1 MKAERVGSDTL
12 LARIVSMVGA
22 AQRSRAPI
30 QRVADT
36 VSGYFVPT
44 VMACAAL
51 TFIVWFCVG
60 PEPPFTRA
68 LVSAVAV
75 LIIACPCALGL
86 ATPMSIMV
94 GVGRG
99 AQLGVLVKD
108 AEALETLEKIKVLA
122 IDKTG
127 TLTEGRPILTK
138 VITQGMKEEDML
150 RLAAS
155 VEEMSEHPLAAAI
168 VAGAKKKNIA
178 PLPVEDFKSITGQGV
193 SGRMEGKLV
202 TVGRVEAGVPDVLA
216 QQAVALRKD
225 GQTVFFVEVDRAVA
239 GLLAVTDPIK
249 TSSAAAVKAL
259 HELGIKV
266 VMLTGDHA
274 DTAKRVADVL
284 GIDQVEAGVTPQ
296 RKHDV
301 VLKLKEGGTRV
312 AMAGDGVNDAP
323 ALAAAD
329 VGIAMGTGTDVAIES
344 AGITLVKGDLS
355 GLVRAIQLSRATMN
369 NIRLNLF
376 FAFIYNGVGIP
387 MAAGVFYPLFGWTL
401 SPMVSSAAMA
411 LSSVS
416 VIGNSLRLRGAVKD

>member
-1 MKAERVGSDTL
+1 
-12 LARIVSMVGA
+12 MVGT

-36 VSGYFVPT
+36 VAGYFVPA
-44 VMACAAL
+44 VMACAVLA
-51 TFIVWFCVG
+51 FIAWLSVG
-60 PEPPFTRA
+60 PEPRFTHA

-99 AQLGVLVKD
+99 AKLGILVKD

-127 TLTEGRPILTK
+127 TLTEGRPTLTK
-138 VITQGMKEEDML
+138 VATRGMTEEELL

-155 VEEMSEHPLAAAI
+155 VESASEHPLAAAI
-168 VAGAKKKNIA
+168 VVGAKKRGVN
-178 PLPVEDFKSITGQGV
+178 PLPAEDFKSITGQGV
-193 SGRMEGKLV
+193 SARVEKRLV
-202 TVGRVEAGVPDVLA
+202 TVGRAESGVPDDLA
-216 QQAVALRKD
+216 REAEALRKE
-225 GQTVFFVEVDRAVA
+225 GQTVFFVEVDGVVA

-249 TSSAAAVKAL
+249 ASSAAAAAAL
-259 HELGIKV
+259 HDMGIKV
-266 VMLTGDHA
+266 VMLTGDHIE
-274 DTAKRVADVL
+274 TAKRVADSL
-284 GIDQVEAGVTPQ
+284 KIDRVEAGVTPE

-301 VLKLKEGGTRV
+301 VRELKKDGTLV

-344 AGITLVKGDLS
+344 AGITLVKGDL
-355 GLVRAIQLSRATMN
+355 GALVKAIRLSRATMS

-376 FAFIYNGVGIP
+376 FAFVYNGVGIP
-387 MAAGVFYPLFGWTL
+387 VAAGVFYPVFGWML
-401 SPMVSSAAMA
+401 SPMVASAAMA

-416 VIGNSLRLRGAVKD
+416 VIGNSLRLRGAVGD